1 MGRQFELIGIE
12 QMYSKLL
19 ISRMFYQNGVQ
30 VFDPKRIDGSVENE
44 PDVIRLLH
52 LEGLAPQSRKDPVRP
67 IVGGHVQSAKHLAR
81 CDGLKERNMMNV
93 LTLHLQYTVEA
104 A

>member
-12 QMYSKLL
+12 QIYSKLL
-19 ISRMFYQNGVQ
+19 ISRMFYQNRIQ

-67 IVGGHVQSAKHLAR
+67 IVGGHVQSAEHLTR
-81 CDGLKERNMMNV
+81 RDGLKEVR
-93 LTLHLQYTVEA
+93 T
-104 A
+104 